1 MIINTGF
8 ISRAAV
14 YLDPLQIL
22 GRQFMEQLDVQCE
35 WLFASGDE
43 GKLAHLDQLLEDFDI
58 YGGGGSG
65 FGEVSR

>member
-43 GKLAHLDQLLEDFDI
+43 GKLAHLD
-58 YGGGGSG
+58 
-65 FGEVSR
+65 